1 MRRLPWLT
9 FSTLL
14 GLILVALLAP
24 WIAPHP
30 PLEGDLLRQ
39 HLPPAWL
46 PGSDPRFL
54 LGTDEQ
60 GRDILSNILF
70 GLRVSL
76 SVGFFAVLLSVLI
89 GVPLGLLAGYRQG
102 IGELVMR
109 AVDVQLAIPTFLI
122 ALVVLALWGAG
133 LFKLI
138 LVIGVVGW
146 AEYARLVRGAVLAER
161 EREYVLAAEA
171 LGVPTPR
178 VLFRHILPNVLS
190 VVLVQVSVDAP
201 RVTQLEATLSFLGVG
216 VSIETPS
223 IGLMVKRGMDYLF
236 SGIWW
241 TTVLPGLALM
251 LLVLTTNLL
260 GDWLRD
266 AFDPRRR
273 QVRT

>member
-1 MRRLPWLT
+1 MRRFPWFTALLLLAMILAAVFAPWL
-9 FSTLL
+9 
-14 GLILVALLAP
+14 
-24 WIAPHP
+24 APHP

-46 PGSDPRFL
+46 PGGDPAFP

-60 GRDILSNILF
+60 GRDILSNILY

-76 SVGFFAVLLSVLI
+76 SVGFFAVLISVLI
-89 GVPLGLLAGYRQG
+89 GVPLGLLAGYSRRF
-102 IGELVMR
+102 GELVMR
-109 AVDVQLAIPTFLI
+109 AVDVQLSIPTFLI

-138 LVIGVVGW
+138 LVIGIVGW

-178 VLFRHILPNVLS
+178 ILFRHILPNVLS
-190 VVLVQVSVDAP
+190 VVLVQVSVDVP
-201 RVTQLEATLSFLGVG
+201 RVILLEATLSFLGVG

-236 SGIWW
+236 SGVWW
-241 TTVLPGLALM
+241 TTALPGLALM

-260 GDWLRD
+260 GDWTRD

-273 QVRT
+273 LVRA